1 MVHDA
6 IEKYDKEK
14 RTGRRGDLLEYL
26 RMKQDRDAE
35 KMSER
40 DLMNHLLANLYTLSG
55 PLPRIYLC

>member
-1 MVHDA
+1 MAYDA

-14 RTGRRGDLLEYL
+14 PTGRRGDLLEYL

-40 DLMNHLLANLYTLSG
+40 DVMNHLLANLYALFG
-55 PLPRIYLC
+55 LLPRLYLC